1 MQSRQQHHQ
10 MQQTSR
16 LEQNVVNMQNEF
28 HRMASPAPQGYITL
42 PQQPQERSNSR
53 LAMHVADVRPLQG
66 IEATVAVGNV
76 VGQRQTSSAQ
86 ELRQQSGMLMQQGQS
101 VQQMRASSHQGMR
114 SSSQQ
119 QMQMRSSSQQMMR
132 SSSAG
137 QQMRS
142 GSSQENVRASSRV
155 LNLDDKR
162 PLVGVSATFNAELP
176 QTVMMQ
182 GQRTNSRTDFYQ
194 PIVAKSPARSESRL
208 QFNVPDMRPL
218 AGIEATVATGDL
230 YGRSSSEMHAA
241 GQRSEKFINVQ
252 DQRPFPAIEATVA
265 VGDLMQ
271 QKQHVQQ
278 QQQQK
283 VEEHFVAESE
293 GGSRTT
299 TLNLHVRRP
308 TSAKVPVQ
316 PIKIASQ
323 DPRPKTA
330 EPITKTV
337 SQQQQLQ
344 QQAQRHIKGSYT
356 LNDAVPK
363 QHIEILAEAKEK
375 HRQGIQIDGRAAVL
389 IETTEVKSKTK
400 KQNQLAE
407 QQTSY
412 SIYNPETKEMTQI
425 IVEETETGKGKRQ
438 QQQQQINE
446 TFTSQQQ
453 TQEMQQINIAEVRSS
468 VRNDNLRAQSASP
481 GAAFYRSDSAERR
494 TSSSN
499 KEENM
504 IKRRR

>member
-119 QMQMRSSSQQMMR
+119 QMQMRS
-132 SSSAG
+132 
-137 QQMRS
+137 

-218 AGIEATVATGDL
+218 AGIEATVSTGGL
-230 YGRSSSEMHAA
+230 YGRSSSEGQA

-252 DQRPFPAIEATVA
+252 DKRPFPAIEATVA

-271 QKQHVQQ
+271 QNQTVQVAQQ
-278 QQQQK
+278 QQQMV
-283 VEEHFVAESE
+283 VEDS
-293 GGSRTT
+293 GSKST
-299 TLNLHVRRP
+299 TLNVHVRRP
-308 TSAKVPVQ
+308 RSAKVPVQ
-316 PIKIASQ
+316 PIKVASQ
-323 DPRPKTA
+323 DPRPNTA
-330 EPITKTV
+330 PITK
-337 SQQQQLQ
+337 QQ
-344 QQAQRHIKGSYT
+344 QQAQKNIKGSYT
-356 LNDAVPK
+356 LN
-363 QHIEILAEAKEK
+363 
-375 HRQGIQIDGRAAVL
+375 
-389 IETTEVKSKTK
+389 
-400 KQNQLAE
+400 
-407 QQTSY
+407 
-412 SIYNPETKEMTQI
+412 
-425 IVEETETGKGKRQ
+425 
-438 QQQQQINE
+438 
-446 TFTSQQQ
+446 
-453 TQEMQQINIAEVRSS
+453 
-468 VRNDNLRAQSASP
+468 
-481 GAAFYRSDSAERR
+481 
-494 TSSSN
+494 
-499 KEENM
+499 
-504 IKRRR
+504 